1 MRWFSKDF
9 IKMFNEDSDG
19 EYFLED
25 FHYPEKLYYL
35 HNEFPFLYEKN
46 KNCKSLKA
54 CSQLAWWKN
63 GIHIKI

>member
-1 MRWFSKDF
+1 
-9 IKMFNEDSDG
+9 MFNEDSDG

-46 KNCKSLKA
+46 ENCKSLKA
-54 CSQLAWWKN
+54 CSQLA
-63 GIHIKI
+63 